1 MEFAFKY
8 VHYFVVHLILVW
20 PLLAFLVVQIALLG
34 LIAGRLERWP
44 RFDAIYW
51 AFITATTVGYGDI
64 RPKVRG
70 GKILSVLIAIV
81 GVTFTGIIV
90 AIAINSATMSFKEVP
105 DEAQL
110 QEAFG
115 SSEIQN

>member
-1 MEFAFKY
+1 MVFALKY
-8 VHYFVVHLILVW
+8 VNYFFEHLLLIW
-20 PLLAFLVVQIALLG
+20 PLLAFLAVQIALLG

-64 RPKVRG
+64 RPKDRA
-70 GKILSVLIAIV
+70 GKMLSILIAMV

-90 AIAINSATMSFKEVP
+90 AMAINSATLSFKEVH
-105 DEAQL
+105 QTTNL
-110 QEAFG
+110 Q
-115 SSEIQN
+115 SIIDSEKRGC